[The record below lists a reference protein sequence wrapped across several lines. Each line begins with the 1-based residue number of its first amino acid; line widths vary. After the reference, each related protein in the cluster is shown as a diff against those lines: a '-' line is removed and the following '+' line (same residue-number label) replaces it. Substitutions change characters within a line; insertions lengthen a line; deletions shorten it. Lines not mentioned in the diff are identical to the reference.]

1 MNITPQTH
9 TLSIP
14 TAVNPQ
20 TDSLRR
26 ENNIREVIA
35 KPAASNQSAAE
46 KGVASDKERGRSSA
60 QNNETVDFENIRKQA
75 ELEAKTINGGS
86 ERQNDSS
93 DEQSAAQK
101 YLAKELAAE
110 VENEDNQSTEKSPD
124 VNGSP
129 TLNSPEAIAEQK
141 VINELQLRDQEVR
154 SHELA
159 HASVGGAST
168 GAPSYSF
175 ETGPDGKKYAVGG
188 EVSVDLSRIDGNPRA
203 TIAKMQKVH
212 AAALAP
218 ANPSIQDTRVA
229 ASASKIILQAQSE
242 LAAINLDDPAKAKDL
257 NISIKTKDVFAK
269 EENKKSEDIDCDA
282 LVNRTLDAQEQIV
295 PSRDVA
301 IDERSLRI
309 ESFYSGINQAY
320 EKAPSFHFQLTA

>member
-75 ELEAKTINGGS
+75 ELEAKTINSGS

-110 VENEDNQSTEKSPD
+110 TENEDNQSTEKSSD
-124 VNGSP
+124 VNDSP
-129 TLNSPEAIAEQK
+129 ALNSPEAIAEQK

-159 HASVGGAST
+159 HASVGGSST

-188 EVSVDLSRIDGNPRA
+188 EVSVDLSRIMVTPVQPLP
-203 TIAKMQKVH
+203 KC
-212 AAALAP
+212 
-218 ANPSIQDTRVA
+218 
-229 ASASKIILQAQSE
+229 
-242 LAAINLDDPAKAKDL
+242 
-257 NISIKTKDVFAK
+257 
-269 EENKKSEDIDCDA
+269 KKYMRR
-282 LVNRTLDAQEQIV
+282 L
-295 PSRDVA
+295 
-301 IDERSLRI
+301 
-309 ESFYSGINQAY
+309 
-320 EKAPSFHFQLTA
+320 

>member
-26 ENNIREVIA
+26 ENNVREVIA

-75 ELEAKTINGGS
+75 ELEAKTISGDSNRESGS
-86 ERQNDSS
+86 SEQ
-93 DEQSAAQK
+93 QSAAEAF
-101 YLAKELAAE
+101 LAN
-110 VENEDNQSTEKSPD
+110 ENAIEDDSENGQNSASSPD
-124 VNGSP
+124 GKAAP
-129 TLNSPEAIAEQK
+129 NSREAFTEQRI
-141 VINELQLRDQEVR
+141 INELQLRDQEVR
-154 SHELA
+154 AHELA

-168 GAPSYSF
+168 GSPLYTF
-175 ETGPDGKKYAVGG
+175 EMGPDGKKYAVGG
-188 EVSVDLSRIDGNPRA
+188 EVSVDLSTVNGDPRA
-203 TIAKMQKVH
+203 TITKMQKVY

-218 ANPSIQDTRVA
+218 ADPSIQDTRVA
-229 ASASKIILQAQSE
+229 ASASRAILQAQTE
-242 LAAINLDDPAKAKDL
+242 LAAISSADTSEAKNVTIQGK
-257 NISIKTKDVFAK
+257 SRDVFSA
-269 EENKKSEDIDCDA
+269 EENQETEDFDT

-295 PSRDVA
+295 PSRDVSV
-301 IDERSLRI
+301 DERSLRI